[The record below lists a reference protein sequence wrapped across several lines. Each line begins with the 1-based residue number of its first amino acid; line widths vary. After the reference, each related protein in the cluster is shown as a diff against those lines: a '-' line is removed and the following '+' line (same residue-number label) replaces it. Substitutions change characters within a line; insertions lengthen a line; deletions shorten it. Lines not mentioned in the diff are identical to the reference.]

1 MASSTLKTRRSKKGP
16 VVLLDSRVMLPLLAS
31 SHALPEG
38 GEAGV
43 EDDDDGE
50 EEEECGNLPED
61 DEDEDEDEDMADD

>member
-16 VVLLDSRVMLPLLAS
+16 DVLCASGVVLPLLAS

-43 EDDDDGE
+43 EDDDDE
-50 EEEECGNLPED
+50 EEEEE
-61 DEDEDEDEDMADD
+61 